1 MVYYS
6 IMGRRRVT
14 LGMYRV
20 FTGADGASHIEELD
34 LANRPELSSLTNI
47 AEVRV
52 AEHQELRDMDFHPLT
67 ERRLIIHML
76 GEVEIGFGD
85 GTKHIFRAGDARL
98 MEDTTGRGHTHR
110 DLSPNAATLIILKD

>member
-1 MVYYS
+1 V
-6 IMGRRRVT
+6 GT
-14 LGMYRV
+14 YRV
-20 FTGADGASHIEELD
+20 FTGTDGESHIEELD
-34 LANRPELSSLTNI
+34 LASRPDLSSLTNVT
-47 AEVRV
+47 EVRV
-52 AEHQELRDMDFHPLT
+52 AHHEELRDMDFHSLT

-110 DLSPNAATLIILKD
+110 DLSPNTATLILLKD